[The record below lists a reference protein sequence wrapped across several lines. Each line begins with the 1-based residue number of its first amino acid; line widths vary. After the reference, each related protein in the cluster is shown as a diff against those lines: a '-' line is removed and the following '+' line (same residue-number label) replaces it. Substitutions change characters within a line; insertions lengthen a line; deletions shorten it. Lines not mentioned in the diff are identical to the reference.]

1 MRVIVVG
8 GGAVGLSVA
17 YHLALRGGCDVTLLE
32 RNQLSSGTS
41 WHAAGIVGPLRA
53 TPGMTT
59 LANYA
64 RALFPRLER
73 ETGLATGYR
82 QTGGYW
88 LARHPARLDELH
100 RIASVG
106 RVSGLLSRVVDC
118 EEIAIAGLELSDHLG
133 ALHVPEDGN
142 VNPVDLC
149 QAYARAAVQR
159 GVSVREHCGVAGLCV
174 AGGRV
179 VGVELLDGSRLEADA
194 VALCT
199 GAWTREL
206 AASCGVA
213 VPLQAVEHMYVVTEP
228 IAGLPDP
235 FPVVRDLDS
244 GIYLKGDAGRLVLGG
259 FEPNAICWDP
269 YGAAGDTPFLELPD
283 NWTQFEPFMEAALAL
298 MPTLADVGIQRFMNG
313 PESFTAD
320 SRPLIG
326 QCNELDQLFV
336 AAGMNSVGVMSSAG
350 VGRLLANWILDGRAD
365 TDAWDVDVARVDP
378 LVAST
383 AHMATRMQEAVADVF
398 ALHWPYKQP
407 SAGRDLRRS
416 ALHTRWA
423 DAGAVFGLTG
433 GWERGLW
440 YAKVPAERR
449 LPYSVSAQPWQGI
462 AAREAAE
469 LSTGTALLD
478 LSPFCKLALSGSG
491 VLEGLNWLSCAE
503 LDVAVGCSV
512 YTQLLNR
519 EGGIEM
525 DVTVTR
531 RGGNRFDITSGAA
544 TRWRDRAWLR
554 RQLPASVR
562 IDDVSDAYCVIGVM
576 GAGSR
581 VLLGSLS
588 SDWQPGAFG
597 SVSDATVAGV
607 RCRVTRRSFVGS
619 LGWEVSVAVEDA
631 VTVFDALVAGGAQAM
646 GHYAVDACRIEKG
659 FKHWGHDL
667 GPTLT
672 PLEADLG
679 FCVDWQ
685 SDFQGKT
692 VLEAQR
698 DSGLT
703 RRLQLMA
710 VEGAPLLLHDEPIF
724 ESGTWVGV
732 STSGAI
738 GARTGLALCFALLD
752 VAPGESR
759 RDTVRR
765 RFEIEVAGARYA
777 ARALARPPF
786 DPRGLEMR
794 A

>member
-17 YHLALRGGCDVTLLE
+17 YHLALRDGSEVTLLE
-32 RNQLSSGTS
+32 RNQLGSGTS

-53 TPGMTT
+53 TPGMTA

-64 RALFPRLER
+64 RTLFPRLER
-73 ETGLATGYR
+73 ETGLTSGYR

-88 LARHPARLDELH
+88 LAREPARLDELH

-106 RVSGLLSRVVDC
+106 RVSGLASRVVARED
-118 EEIAIAGLELSDHLG
+118 IAIAGLDLSNHVG
-133 ALHVPEDGN
+133 ALHVPEDGS

-149 QAYARAAVQR
+149 QAYARAATQR
-159 GVSVREHCGVAGLCV
+159 GVCVREQCGVARLCV
-174 AGGRV
+174 AAGRV
-179 VGVELLDGSRLEADA
+179 VGVELLDGTRLDADA

-206 AASCGVA
+206 AASSGVA
-213 VPLQAVEHMYVVTEP
+213 LPLQAVEHMYIVTEP
-228 IAGLPDP
+228 VAGLTEP
-235 FPVVRDLDS
+235 FPVVRDLDG

-259 FEPNAICWDP
+259 FEPNAKCWDP
-269 YGAAGDTPFLELPD
+269 YGGEGDTPFLELPD
-283 NWTQFEPFMEAALAL
+283 DWTQFEPFMQAALAL

-350 VGRLLANWILDGRAD
+350 VGRLLANWILDGRPD
-365 TDAWDVDVARVDP
+365 TDAWEVDVARVDP
-378 LVAST
+378 REASEE
-383 AHMATRMQEAVADVF
+383 HMAARMKEAVADVF
-398 ALHWPYKQP
+398 ALHWPHKQP
-407 SAGRDLRRS
+407 TAGRDLRRS
-416 ALHTRWA
+416 ALHAQWA
-423 DAGAVFGLTG
+423 HAGAVFGLTG

-440 YAKVPAERR
+440 YAQAPGERR

-462 AAREAAE
+462 VAREAGV
-469 LSTGTALLD
+469 LSAGTALLD
-478 LSPFCKLALSGSG
+478 LSPFCKLEISGSG
-491 VLEGLNWLSCAE
+491 VLAALNWLSCAE

-512 YTQLLNR
+512 YTQLLNAD
-519 EGGIEM
+519 GGIEM

-531 RGGNRFDITSGAA
+531 WGDDLFDITSGAA

-562 IDDVSDAYCVIGVM
+562 IDDVSDAHCVIGVM

-581 VLLGSLS
+581 ALLCSLS
-588 SDWQPGAFG
+588 KRWQPGHFG

-607 RCRVTRRSFVGS
+607 RCRLTRRSFVGS
-619 LGWEVSVAVEDA
+619 LGWELRVAAERA

-646 GHYAVDACRIEKG
+646 GHHAVEACRIEKG

-679 FCVDWQ
+679 FCVDWH
-685 SDFQGKT
+685 SDFQGKS

-698 DSGLT
+698 NGGLT
-703 RRLQLMA
+703 RRLQLMN

-724 ESGTWVGV
+724 ESGAWVGV

-738 GARTGLALCFALLD
+738 GARTGLSLCLALLD
-752 VAPGESR
+752 VAPGEPR
-759 RDTVRR
+759 GETAHRG
-765 RFEIEVAGARYA
+765 FEIEVAGTRYA

-786 DPRGLEMR
+786 DPQGMEMR